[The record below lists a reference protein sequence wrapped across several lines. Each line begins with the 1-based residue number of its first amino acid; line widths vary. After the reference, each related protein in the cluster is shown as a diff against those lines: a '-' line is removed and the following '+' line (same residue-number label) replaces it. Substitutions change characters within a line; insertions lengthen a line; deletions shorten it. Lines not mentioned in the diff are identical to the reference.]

1 MDNVA
6 NLAKLISHF
15 LSVHFIRE
23 SKIGLEL
30 ELSASKISFFAPKNR
45 NEKIAGESLSGALHH
60 FDPSHQPAMPTVTR
74 LFEDSEV
81 RCLCA

>member
-15 LSVHFIRE
+15 LSVQFIQE

-45 NEKIAGESLSGALHH
+45 NEKIAGEKKCDASDTLPL
-60 FDPSHQPAMPTVTR
+60 SHQPAMPTVTR